1 MNTLINKIKTKIN
14 CSARYSPTDSLLRG
28 LRYLQSD
35 NQMNNKNKV
44 IDNIPKMKTLS

>member
-1 MNTLINKIKTKIN
+1 MNKLINKLKTKI
-14 CSARYSPTDSLLRG
+14 SLLRG

-44 IDNIPKMKTLS
+44 IDNIPQMKILS